1 MDKKLI
7 KEVKDLINEVDRTH
21 RYSMSKI
28 YGLTNKV
35 FNRNEQPQSC
45 ASCLIRKVNELKK
58 WLEVEESKEPELSTV
73 NAEGC
78 EFIKGAAMALRKGT
92 KGKGKEANND

>member
-7 KEVKDLINEVDRTH
+7 KEVKDLVNEVDRTH

-35 FNRNEQPQSC
+35 FDRNEQPQSC

-58 WLEVEESKEPELSTV
+58 WLEVEESKEPDLSPSTIESV
-73 NAEGC
+73 DLAE
-78 EFIKGAAMALRKGT
+78 KASKPKRKR
-92 KGKGKEANND
+92 KEA